1 MDTYST
7 AHSRSSR
14 DGRRRTEDE
23 RRILPSS
30 VLRLGKCVIQP
41 LLTLAVVLLF
51 SACAPAPSSR
61 AAQPATAAPTTQ
73 PTSTA
78 TAVPTT
84 TPPPT
89 ATPFVEPQLGSP
101 AFALQNTPA
110 SNDLTQDG
118 YSWSQANPIIIDKF
132 DKIILPAQRNNAGN
146 KSNAFVYSNN
156 AGRTWQD
163 NAAFPAEGYIERGA
177 AAYDPEN
184 DVIHVLWVGQSA
196 EDGIFYRRYT
206 VSRDGAHN
214 ITGIEKTKDVNL
226 ILDHQTDGAMYYQHP
241 VLISLSG
248 APFGQYGGLL
258 AAWSARNGNAKGG
271 NEIRSSLCVMG
282 KDALACGAAAG
293 WSAPV
298 QASPTTIGNAA
309 QVAYTALLANKAAAI
324 PYASILRKSAGTN
337 AGDVYLYY
345 HDGDAPGTWAFR
357 RMRWSATT
365 HNWSAGLTEP
375 TTISALLR
383 AGKDTGYTLKS
394 QLGSRPVEDIAGD
407 RVYFGFASWKDN
419 AAGDTWSFVATDAA
433 HDDRLGPIVDVY
445 SAGGAHSYAPD
456 GDLTFDPVSARL
468 VVAYITTKQQQI
480 GIRLYDGDTPKS
492 ELAPFGD
499 APADIPLL
507 APQARY
513 GSPARLL
520 IVFRDTV
527 RTPNPPYHGWAGTVT
542 WN

>member
-1 MDTYST
+1 M
-7 AHSRSSR
+7 
-14 DGRRRTEDE
+14 
-23 RRILPSS
+23 PSS
-30 VLRLGKCVIQP
+30 V
-41 LLTLAVVLLF
+41 
-51 SACAPAPSSR
+51 
-61 AAQPATAAPTTQ
+61 PTRV
-73 PTSTA
+73 A
-78 TAVPTT
+78 TAVPTA
-84 TPPPT
+84 TPLPT
-89 ATPFVEPQLGSP
+89 ATPFVEPRLSAP
-101 AFALQNTPA
+101 EFALQNTPA

-132 DKIILPAQRNNAGN
+132 DKIILPAQRNNGGS
-146 KSNAFVYSNN
+146 KSNAFIFSND
-156 AGRTWQD
+156 AGHSWQD
-163 NAAFPAEGYIERGA
+163 NAAFPAEGYIERGT

-196 EDGIFYRRYT
+196 DDGILYRRYSI
-206 VSRDGAHN
+206 SRDGAHN

-241 VLISLSG
+241 ALIYLAG
-248 APFGQYGGLL
+248 APFGQYGSLL
-258 AAWSARNGNAKGG
+258 ATWSARNSNAKGG
-271 NEIRSSLCVMG
+271 SEIRSSLCVMD
-282 KDALACGAAAG
+282 KDALACGAAAS

-298 QASPTTIGNAA
+298 QAGTTTIGNAA
-309 QVAYTALLANKAAAI
+309 QVAYTALLANKAASI

-337 AGDVYLYY
+337 AGDVYVYY
-345 HDGDAPGTWAFR
+345 HDGEVPGAWAFR
-357 RMRWSATT
+357 RMRWSAAT

-375 TTISALLR
+375 TTISPELR
-383 AGKDTGYTLKS
+383 AGKDTGYMLKS
-394 QLGSRPVEDIAGD
+394 QLGSRPVEDVAGD
-407 RVYFGFASWKDN
+407 RIFFGFASWKDN

-433 HDDRLGPIVDVY
+433 HNDQLGPIVDVY
-445 SAGGAHSYAPD
+445 SAGGAHTYAPD

-480 GIRLYDGDTPKS
+480 GIRLYDGDTLKN

-507 APQARY
+507 APLARY

-527 RTPNPPYHGWAGTVT
+527 HTPKPPYHGWAGTVT